1 MKVLVQSLWTTGID
15 WDIPRPPWMEQRW
28 RGWMEQ
34 LEMLP
39 KIKIP
44 TAWISYPVNGETTC
58 WSDSRVALAW
68 IKEAPARWKPFIAN
82 RVQEIQE
89 SASCWRYCPTKEKSA
104 EIPSR
109 GCLLETLTN
118 SALWLHGPPWLMQNA
133 MAGTGETAA
142 DHQHLVAG
150 QRAISVLT
158 GQTDKCSLEQVIN
171 PTRYNRY
178 EPLIRVTAEVQV
190 KEFGIKLNSTERLKK
205 FKPFLDQ
212 DGLLRMG
219 GRLRRSTLP
228 PESKHPIILPHNHP
242 VTELLIKDHY
252 CRQMHA
258 GVNQTL
264 VQDKTVQDK
273 PVCHR
278 VEVQPYR
285 LRMSDVLAD
294 RVTESPLSSY
304 TSMDFAGPLF
314 ARPECLF
321 RSPDLEKPQRKL
333 SSDIAS
339 GVNHLMRRWR
349 YQQRL
354 TIQLWKRWKQEYI
367 TTLAP
372 PGKWRKTGKEPKVR
386 DIVLVHEPATT

>member
-1 MKVLVQSLWTTGID
+1 MSKNRVDPLKQISL
-15 WDIPRPPWMEQRW
+15 PR
-28 RGWMEQ
+28 
-34 LEMLP
+34 LELMV
-39 KIKIP
+39 
-44 TAWISYPVNGETTC
+44 AETTC

-178 EPLIRVTAEVQV
+178 EPLIRVTAYCLRFPLASQRTTDVNLSLKELWNAEIRCVREVQV

-273 PVCHR
+273 VQTRFWIISARNAPVCHR
-278 VEVQPYR
+278 VEVQHYR
-285 LRMSDVLAD
+285 LRMSDMLAD
-294 RVTESPLSSY
+294 RVTESPLFSY
-304 TSMDFAGPLF
+304 TGMDFTGPLF
-314 ARPECLF
+314 VRPEVQG
-321 RSPDLEKPQRKL
+321 R
-333 SSDIAS
+333 
-339 GVNHLMRRWR
+339 N
-349 YQQRL
+349 
-354 TIQLWKRWKQEYI
+354 T
-367 TTLAP
+367 
-372 PGKWRKTGKEPKVR
+372 
-386 DIVLVHEPATT
+386 